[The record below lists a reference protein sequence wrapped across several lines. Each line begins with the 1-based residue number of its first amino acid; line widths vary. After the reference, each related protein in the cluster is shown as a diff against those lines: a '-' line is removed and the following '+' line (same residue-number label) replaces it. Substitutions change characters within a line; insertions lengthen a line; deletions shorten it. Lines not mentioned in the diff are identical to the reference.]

1 MKHSLPAN
9 IIIKN
14 SQFVI
19 NKCVSIKLEKF
30 KNKITIENLWVQ
42 KSSINELLFVE
53 NKFNSKRQKQ
63 RTDSSNNETEEMFT
77 EKSIINSPEQ
87 LASLVFL
94 LRKSREV
101 GNFSNTT

>member
-9 IIIKN
+9 IVIKN

-19 NKCVSIKLEKF
+19 NKFVSTELEKF
-30 KNKITIENLWVQ
+30 KNKITIENLWVK
-42 KSSINELLFVE
+42 KSSINEVSFVE

-63 RTDSSNNETEEMFT
+63 RTYSSNDEIDEMFT
-77 EKSIINSPEQ
+77 KKSIIKSPEQ
-87 LASLVFL
+87 IASLVFL

-101 GNFSNTT
+101 GN